1 MLVAE
6 VRCAHAGAR
15 ASKGYAGLLR
25 VTPDGMTH
33 RLLAQRA
40 EDVKEHVQI
49 QVAEGS
55 LHPLEPIAQQVGE
68 DATLEV
74 EQARGA

>member
-6 VRCAHAGAR
+6 VRCAHA
-15 ASKGYAGLLR
+15 ASLGPKEALGKLC

-40 EDVKEHVQI
+40 QEEV
-49 QVAEGS
+49 
-55 LHPLEPIAQQVGE
+55 QQVEVPGNVPIRQPLVAVERQEGE
-68 DATLEV
+68 DATHGV
-74 EQARGA
+74 